1 MCAPIAIT
9 TGTGVPTLGLVLPQ
23 IMGMIVLGLAGV
35 WAIVSTKASERANV
49 KAISSN

>member
-23 IMGMIVLGLAGV
+23 IIGMIVLGLVGIM
-35 WAIVSTKASERANV
+35 AITSAKASEIA
-49 KAISSN
+49 KAKSVSSN